1 MGMIHGMEWGG
12 IDQMSPLKPE
22 PTDYVRG
29 MPGNETSRRGAITM
43 DSAYKKYR
51 HYWRRTGKGR
61 LSKNTRPRARRS
73 GGIC

>member
-1 MGMIHGMEWGG
+1 MGMTHGMEWGG

-43 DSAYKKYR
+43 DR
-51 HYWRRTGKGR
+51 GCGNDVRRYTD
-61 LSKNTRPRARRS
+61 
-73 GGIC
+73 